1 MKPLREKIIPVYIED
16 EMQDSYID
24 YSMSVIVGRALPDV
38 RDGLKPV
45 HRRILFSMH
54 EMGLVF
60 NKSYKKSARV
70 VGDVLGKYHPHGDQ
84 AVYDSLVRM
93 VQTFSLRYPL
103 VDGQGNFGSI
113 DGDSAAAMRYTEAR
127 MARLTGELL
136 KDIEKET
143 IRFVPN
149 FDESLEEPTVLPSIL
164 PTLLANGASGIAV
177 GMATN
182 IPPHNLTEL
191 VNGIIAYIDNPDIED
206 ERLLDYIS
214 APDFPTG
221 AIIYG
226 TTGIR
231 DAYLTGRGKIV
242 VRGKVNIETKKNGK
256 SSIVITEIPYQ
267 VNKTNLIEK
276 IVTLVK
282 TKKIQGITD
291 LRDESD
297 RDGMR
302 LVIELKKDAYP
313 SVIVNQLYKMTQL
326 QNNFN
331 VIMLAIVDGEPKV
344 LKLKEMI
351 FHFVNHRR
359 DIVVKRTSFD
369 LNRAEERAHI
379 LEGLK
384 IALDNIDEIIS
395 LIKKSESPAQAREQ
409 LSNRF
414 DLSEKQAQAIL
425 DMKLQRLTGLE
436 REKIEVEYLQLI
448 QKIEEYRS
456 ILASVERQ
464 MTIVKEELAELKE
477 KYGDERRTLI
487 VEDLSDFSIE
497 DLIAEEDM
505 VITISH
511 AGYIKRLPVGTYRSQ
526 RRGGKGLTGVNM
538 REDDFVEN
546 VFVASTHNYILF
558 FTRQGRCYW
567 LRVHEIPKEGRLAR
581 GKAIVNLLQLR
592 SDEKIAAFV
601 PVKDFSKDQCVI
613 FATKHGIVKKTV
625 LSAFSRPLRTGIN
638 AVNITEKDEL
648 IGADLTSGDQNII
661 LATHL
666 GQAIQFS
673 ETNMRTLGRIAKG
686 VKGIRLRGE
695 DHVVAMVVVK
705 RKTALLTLCENGY
718 GKRTRIDDYRV
729 TGRGGLGVR
738 NIIVSERNGNVVTVK
753 EVVDEDSMIVITQS
767 GMIIRFDLDG
777 VRVIGR
783 NTQGVRII
791 NLKENDRVMDV
802 ARVVNEEKN
811 DNSNSDEEKDN
822 NSNSDI
828 DTEPGDDN
836 QV

>member
-1 MKPLREKIIPVYIED
+1 MKPMREKVIPIYIED
-16 EMQDSYID
+16 EMRDSYID

-38 RDGLKPV
+38 RDGLKHV

-54 EMGLVF
+54 EMGLEHT
-60 NKSYKKSARV
+60 KAYKKSARV

-84 AVYDSLVRM
+84 AVYDTLVRM
-93 VQTFSLRYPL
+93 VQDFSLRYPL
-103 VDGQGNFGSI
+103 IDGQGNFGSI

-127 MARLTGELL
+127 MAKVTKELL

-143 IRFVPN
+143 VSFTPN
-149 FDESLEEPTVLPSIL
+149 FDESLKEPTVLPAKF

-191 VNGIIAYIDNPDIED
+191 VNGIVAFIDDQDIED
-206 ERLLDYIS
+206 EKLLEYIS
-214 APDFPTG
+214 GPDFPTG

-226 TTGIR
+226 TSGIR

-242 VRGKVNIETKKNGK
+242 VRGKVNIESKKNGK
-256 SSIVITEIPYQ
+256 SSIVITEIPFQ
-267 VNKTNLIEK
+267 VNKSNLIEK
-276 IVTLVK
+276 IVSLVK
-282 TKKIQGITD
+282 TKKILGITD

-302 LVIELKKDAYP
+302 LVIELKRDAYP
-313 SVIVNQLYKMTQL
+313 SVIINQLYKMSQL
-326 QNNFN
+326 QSNFN

-351 FHFVNHRR
+351 SLFTEHRR
-359 DIVVKRTSFD
+359 DIVEKRTRFE
-369 LNRAEERAHI
+369 LEKAEARAHI

-384 IALDNIDEIIS
+384 IALDNIDEIIA
-395 LIKKSESPAQAREQ
+395 LIKKSKSPAVAKEQ
-409 LSNRF
+409 LIKRF
-414 DLSEKQAQAIL
+414 ELSEIQAQAIL
-425 DMKLQRLTGLE
+425 DMRLQRLTGLE
-436 REKIEVEYLQLI
+436 REKIEEEYLQLI

-456 ILASVERQ
+456 ILASIERQ
-464 MTIVKEELAELKE
+464 MMIVKNELVELKE
-477 KYGDERRTLI
+477 SYGDERRTLI
-487 VEDLSDFSIE
+487 VQDLDEFSIE

-505 VITISH
+505 VITISF

-538 REDDFVEN
+538 REDDFVEHI
-546 VFVASTHNYILF
+546 FVASTHSYILF

-567 LRVHEIPKEGRLAR
+567 LKVHEIPKEGRLAR

-601 PVKDFSKDQCVI
+601 PVQDFSKDQCVI
-613 FATKHGIVKKTV
+613 FATKRGIIKKTK
-625 LSAFSRPLRTGIN
+625 LEAFSRPLRSGIN
-638 AVNITEKDEL
+638 AVNIDGNDEL

-661 LATHL
+661 LATHQ

-673 ETNMRTLGRIAKG
+673 EMDVRAMGRIARG
-686 VKGIRLRGE
+686 VKGIRLRG
-695 DHVVAMVVVK
+695 DDFVVAMVVVK
-705 RKTALLTLCENGY
+705 RKTALLTVCENGY
-718 GKRTRIDDYRV
+718 GKRTKIDDYRV

-738 NIIVSERNGNVVTVK
+738 NIIVSERNGSVVTVK

-767 GMIIRFDLDG
+767 GMIIRFDLNG

-802 ARVVNEEKN
+802 ARVVSEEKEDLTDN
-811 DNSNSDEEKDN
+811 DIIAESENGVE
-822 NSNSDI
+822 
-828 DTEPGDDN
+828 
-836 QV
+836 

>member
-1 MKPLREKIIPVYIED
+1 MKPMREKVIPIYIED
-16 EMQDSYID
+16 EMRDSYID

-38 RDGLKPV
+38 RDGLKHV

-54 EMGLVF
+54 EMGLEHT
-60 NKSYKKSARV
+60 KAYKKSARV

-84 AVYDSLVRM
+84 AVYDTLVRM
-93 VQTFSLRYPL
+93 VQDFSLRYPL
-103 VDGQGNFGSI
+103 IDGQGNFGSI

-127 MARLTGELL
+127 MAKVTKELL

-143 IRFVPN
+143 VSFTPN
-149 FDESLEEPTVLPSIL
+149 FDESLKEPTVLPAKF

-191 VNGIIAYIDNPDIED
+191 VNGIVAFIDDQDIED
-206 ERLLDYIS
+206 EKLLEYIS
-214 APDFPTG
+214 GPDFPTG

-226 TTGIR
+226 TSGIR

-242 VRGKVNIETKKNGK
+242 VRGKVNIESKKNGK
-256 SSIVITEIPYQ
+256 SSIVITEIPFQ
-267 VNKTNLIEK
+267 VNKSNLIEK
-276 IVTLVK
+276 IVSLVK
-282 TKKIQGITD
+282 TKKILGITD

-302 LVIELKKDAYP
+302 LVIELKRDAYP
-313 SVIVNQLYKMTQL
+313 SVIINQLYKMSQL
-326 QNNFN
+326 QSNFN

-351 FHFVNHRR
+351 SLFTEHRR
-359 DIVVKRTSFD
+359 DIVEKRTRFE
-369 LNRAEERAHI
+369 LEKAEARAHI

-384 IALDNIDEIIS
+384 IALDNIDEIIA
-395 LIKKSESPAQAREQ
+395 LIKKSKSPAVAKEQ
-409 LSNRF
+409 LIKRF
-414 DLSEKQAQAIL
+414 ELSEIQAQAIL
-425 DMKLQRLTGLE
+425 DMRLQRLTGLE
-436 REKIEVEYLQLI
+436 REKIEEEYLQLI

-456 ILASVERQ
+456 ILASIERQ
-464 MTIVKEELAELKE
+464 MMIVKNELVELKE
-477 KYGDERRTLI
+477 SYGDERRTLI
-487 VEDLSDFSIE
+487 VQDLDEFSIE

-505 VITISH
+505 VITISF

-538 REDDFVEN
+538 REDDFVEHI
-546 VFVASTHNYILF
+546 FVASTHSYILF

-567 LRVHEIPKEGRLAR
+567 LKVHEIPKEGRLAR

-601 PVKDFSKDQCVI
+601 PVQDFSKDQCVI
-613 FATKHGIVKKTV
+613 FATKRGIIKKTK
-625 LSAFSRPLRTGIN
+625 LEAFSRPLRSGIN
-638 AVNITEKDEL
+638 AVNIDGNDEL

-661 LATHL
+661 LATHQ

-673 ETNMRTLGRIAKG
+673 EMDVRAMGRIARG
-686 VKGIRLRGE
+686 VKGIRLRG
-695 DHVVAMVVVK
+695 DDFVVAMVVVK
-705 RKTALLTLCENGY
+705 RKTALLTVCENGY
-718 GKRTRIDDYRV
+718 GKRTKIDDYRV

-738 NIIVSERNGNVVTVK
+738 NIIVSERNGSVVTVK

-802 ARVVNEEKN
+802 ARVVSEEKEDLTDN
-811 DNSNSDEEKDN
+811 DIIAESENGVE
-822 NSNSDI
+822 
-828 DTEPGDDN
+828 
-836 QV
+836 